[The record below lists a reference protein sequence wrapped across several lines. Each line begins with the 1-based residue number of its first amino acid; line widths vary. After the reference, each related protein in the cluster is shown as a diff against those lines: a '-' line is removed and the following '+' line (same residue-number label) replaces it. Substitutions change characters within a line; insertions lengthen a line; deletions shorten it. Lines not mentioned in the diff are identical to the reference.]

1 MTHSVPTQINF
12 LLLIDHLKIISTYN
26 SLSLHEYNTP
36 LFVRKSIVK
45 DIKLVK
51 LWPFLQAKGIK
62 AAVALR
68 VTWKVSLQ

>member
-1 MTHSVPTQINF
+1 VMHFVPTQVNY
-12 LLLIDHLKIISTYN
+12 LLLTDHLKFISTYN
-26 SLSLHEYNTP
+26 SLSLHDYNP

-62 AAVALR
+62 AAVAFR